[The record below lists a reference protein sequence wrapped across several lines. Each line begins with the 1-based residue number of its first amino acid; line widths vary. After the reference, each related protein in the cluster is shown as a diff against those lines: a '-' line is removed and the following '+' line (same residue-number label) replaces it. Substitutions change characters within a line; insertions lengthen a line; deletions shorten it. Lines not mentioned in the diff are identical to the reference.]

1 MSLFL
6 GPVHFWLY
14 DKIKNQE
21 ALTSL
26 IAEHFDKGAEYT
38 KQLPPLE
45 EVIDEGNIHGWL
57 QSQITDAETRYASL
71 VSVILNENENA
82 LDEIKKVAYDFGRQ
96 NSLNENT
103 DAENAYQAFN
113 DFFVNGMPCD
123 RVNMIVCS
131 DVNSLRF
138 KETADV
144 HSQYWNGDSSVY
156 YQIRNE
162 IMRGMLDGTSI
173 KLKVDTDS
181 YVLIKE

>member
-6 GPVHFWLY
+6 GPIHFWLY

-21 ALTSL
+21 KLTTL
-26 IAEHFDKGAEYT
+26 IAEHFGKGKEYT
-38 KQLPPLE
+38 KELPPLE
-45 EVIDEGNIHGWL
+45 EVIDEDNIHGWL
-57 QSQITDAETRYASL
+57 QAQIADAETRYASL
-71 VSVILNENENA
+71 VTLLLNEVS
-82 LDEIKKVAYDFGRQ
+82 LDEIKKIAYDFGRQ

-123 RVNMIVCS
+123 RVNMIVRS
-131 DVNSLRF
+131 DVNSLTF

-144 HSQYWNGDSSVY
+144 HSQYWNGDSTVY

-162 IMRGMLDGTSI
+162 VMRGMLDGTHI
-173 KLKVDTDS
+173 ELEIDADC
-181 YVLIKE
+181 YVLNKK

>member
-1 MSLFL
+1 M
-6 GPVHFWLY
+6 
-14 DKIKNQE
+14 
-21 ALTSL
+21 
-26 IAEHFDKGAEYT
+26 
-38 KQLPPLE
+38 
-45 EVIDEGNIHGWL
+45 
-57 QSQITDAETRYASL
+57 
-71 VSVILNENENA
+71 ILNENENA

-123 RVNMIVCS
+123 RVNMIVRS

>member
-1 MSLFL
+1 MSLLL
-6 GPVHFWLY
+6 GPIHFWLY

-26 IAEHFDKGAEYT
+26 LAEHFGKGAEYT
-38 KQLPPLE
+38 KDLPPLE
-45 EVIDEGNIHGWL
+45 EAVDEGNIHGWL
-57 QSQITDAETRYASL
+57 QSQIADAETRYASL
-71 VSVILNENENA
+71 VNLILEENA

-103 DAENAYQAFN
+103 DAESAYKAFN

-123 RVNMIVCS
+123 RVNMIVRS
-131 DVNSLRF
+131 DVTLLRF
-138 KETADV
+138 KETDDV

-173 KLKVDTDS
+173 KLKIDADS

>member
-6 GPVHFWLY
+6 GPIHFWLY

-26 IAEHFDKGAEYT
+26 IAGHFGKGTEYT
-38 KQLPPLE
+38 KELPPLE
-45 EVIDEGNIHGWL
+45 DAIDEGNIHGWL
-57 QSQITDAETRYASL
+57 QSQIADAETRYASL
-71 VSVILNENENA
+71 VNLILEENT

-123 RVNMIVCS
+123 RVNMIVRS
-131 DVNSLRF
+131 DVNSIRF

-144 HSQYWNGDSSVY
+144 HSQYWNGDGSVY

-173 KLKVDTDS
+173 KLKIDADS

>member
-1 MSLFL
+1 M
-6 GPVHFWLY
+6 
-14 DKIKNQE
+14 
-21 ALTSL
+21 
-26 IAEHFDKGAEYT
+26 
-38 KQLPPLE
+38 
-45 EVIDEGNIHGWL
+45 
-57 QSQITDAETRYASL
+57 
-71 VSVILNENENA
+71 
-82 LDEIKKVAYDFGRQ
+82 Q

-123 RVNMIVCS
+123 RVNMIVRS
-131 DVNSLRF
+131 DVNSLKF

>member
-1 MSLFL
+1 M
-6 GPVHFWLY
+6 
-14 DKIKNQE
+14 IM
-21 ALTSL
+21 
-26 IAEHFDKGAEYT
+26 
-38 KQLPPLE
+38 
-45 EVIDEGNIHGWL
+45 
-57 QSQITDAETRYASL
+57 
-71 VSVILNENENA
+71 NENENA

-96 NSLNENT
+96 NSLNENI

-131 DVNSLRF
+131 DVNSLKF

>member
-6 GPVHFWLY
+6 GPIHFWLY

-21 ALTSL
+21 NLTSL
-26 IAEHFDKGAEYT
+26 IAEHFGKGEEYT
-38 KQLPPLE
+38 KELPPLE
-45 EVIDEGNIHGWL
+45 EVIDESNIHGWL
-57 QSQITDAETRYASL
+57 QSQIADAETRYANL
-71 VSVILNENENA
+71 VTSILSENKDA
-82 LDEIKKVAYDFGRQ
+82 LDEIKKIARDFGRQ

-123 RVNMIVCS
+123 RVNMIVRS
-131 DVNSLRF
+131 DVNSLVF

-162 IMRGMLDGTSI
+162 IMHGMLDATHI
-173 KLKVDTDS
+173 KLKIDEDS
-181 YVLIKE
+181 YTLIKE